1 MEDNGIKT
9 KELLN
14 KYLSKQ
20 TTNLK
25 PKKIDENIEDEL
37 INTSFGNI
45 SDIQLPYEITHH
57 QIYNIENEQI
67 QEDEFCSYILY
78 FIIIIICLGY
88 IGYHLGSEKVISTES
103 INGTTLGLLVGL
115 IIVNL
120 LWSSIKN

>member
-9 KELLN
+9 RELLQYIN
-14 KYLSKQ
+14 KSKQ
-20 TTNLK
+20 TNLK

-45 SDIQLPYEITHH
+45 SDIQLPFEITH
-57 QIYNIENEQI
+57 QVYNIENEQI

-88 IGYHLGSEKVISTES
+88 IGYHLGSEKVISAES
-103 INGTTLGLLVGL
+103 INGTTLGLLVGM